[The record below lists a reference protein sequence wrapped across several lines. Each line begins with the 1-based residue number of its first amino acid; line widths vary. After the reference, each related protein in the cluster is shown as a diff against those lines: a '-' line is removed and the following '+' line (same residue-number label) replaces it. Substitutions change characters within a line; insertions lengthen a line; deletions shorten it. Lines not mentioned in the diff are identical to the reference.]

1 MVEIYIME
9 FKLDNIKNWELK
21 FQRCKDKLVLKN
33 KNMLEC
39 CYYLSITSIFEWIN
53 IRIPFR
59 KIHAIE
65 S

>member
-33 KNMLEC
+33 MNMLE
-39 CYYLSITSIFEWIN
+39 YAVIIYPSHRFSSGLTYVFLSEKFMQ
-53 IRIPFR
+53 
-59 KIHAIE
+59 
-65 S
+65 

>member
-9 FKLDNIKNWELK
+9 FKLDNIKNWGLK

-33 KNMLEC
+33 KNMLE
-39 CYYLSITSIFEWIN
+39 YAVIIYPSIFEWIN